1 MHLYSRP
8 AGRLGSI
15 NLGDFEKPD
24 LKRHAETRSIR
35 APYLDHLRRA
45 VIGLERPI
53 RAARNGAHRLR
64 SRSCASAI
72 GSASTR
78 SRPACGGTGSRC
90 FSSGFENVEIF
101 ETDEKAPQA
110 PSRCSPQ
117 RARGMVPASLRPL
130 GGGERAF
137 RQHATAFLPNKA
149 FGPRFLIGPEGETLP
164 KACLFFDVFR
174 RSKRIA
180 SDCSSELPANGL
192 IQMPKLCTVAS

>member
-64 SRSCASAI
+64 SPHARAQSDRPRHDRGRLAAGLGRGVLAPGLKTSKY
-72 GSASTR
+72 
-78 SRPACGGTGSRC
+78 SRPMRRPPKHHPGAARS
-90 FSSGFENVEIF
+90 
-101 ETDEKAPQA
+101 
-110 PSRCSPQ
+110 
-117 RARGMVPASLRPL
+117 ARGGWCRRPCDHWEAASEPSDSMQPPSCLTKPSDH
-130 GGGERAF
+130 AF
-137 RQHATAFLPNKA
+137 
-149 FGPRFLIGPEGETLP
+149 
-164 KACLFFDVFR
+164 
-174 RSKRIA
+174 
-180 SDCSSELPANGL
+180 
-192 IQMPKLCTVAS
+192 